1 MWGWTG
7 YQGKPQDLASA
18 KSHWRAIAR
27 FEKGT
32 SHISTQTPCQDYA
45 EYKSYGNDYLIGA
58 VSDGAGSRSLSHY
71 GSKIAVETTIKF
83 FTEKLETSRN
93 KSFLSQDGVQ
103 IVFRELIEV
112 VRHEI
117 EIAAQ
122 DYYREKGK
130 KVSVGEFACTLLA
143 FVAFPEGIAAM
154 QLGDGFIVV
163 RNYQGKGYDLLFEP
177 SKGEYANETTFVTS
191 SPTDIQQDL
200 HITYKT
206 NPVSF
211 ICASTDGLES
221 LALNLR
227 NNVAYPKFFI
237 PLEKYIQETTELDKD
252 DYLIAFLNHE
262 TVNRKTDDDKTILLC
277 VNVNADPVPEIKL
290 DDTPASKLPTSLPPS
305 QTPPPLLGYPPSSS
319 APSGKRAPKPSS
331 TDLITTQTSSP
342 IQVDDF
348 TSTAPTSTKRTKIK
362 NPPILIGLFLF
373 SSFLC
378 VYFATL
384 AAYLLVEKIHQNH
397 PELQITIEVLWSKAA
412 LGSIPIWFAT
422 IFIFI
427 LTLWTIFS
435 GLYATDNDNDKGQE
449 FKSAKKETIW
459 SLIKGF
465 KPNFGE
471 VISVCLPIFALALA
485 ILTSLHLKNAFPSNN
500 HSNTTNQKAQ
510 PTETKSNSLEKPK
523 TLNDSKDVRGMS
535 IDGAKDK
542 PKDPNPANN
551 TPTYKDNK
559 NLQNTEPSKPLD

>member
-1 MWGWTG
+1 MLGWTRN
-7 YQGKPQDLASA
+7 QDKPQDLASA
-18 KSHWRAIAR
+18 NQWRAIAR
-27 FEKGT
+27 FEMGT
-32 SHISTQTPCQDYA
+32 DHISTQTPCQDYA
-45 EYKSYGNDYLIGA
+45 EYKPYGNDYLIGA

-83 FTEKLETSRN
+83 FTEKLETSRS

-112 VRHEI
+112 IRHEI
-117 EIAAQ
+117 EIATQ
-122 DYYREKGK
+122 DYHREKGK
-130 KVSVGEFACTLLA
+130 KVGVGQFACTLLA
-143 FVAFPEGIAAM
+143 FVAFPDGIAAM

-163 RNYQGKGYDLLFEP
+163 RNYQGKDYDLLFEP

-200 HITYKT
+200 QITYKT

-211 ICASTDGLES
+211 ICASTDGLEN

-237 PLEKYIQETTELDKD
+237 PLEKYIQETIEPEKD
-252 DYLIAFLNHE
+252 DYLIAYLNHE
-262 TVNRKTDDDKTILLC
+262 TVNRKTGDDKTILLC

-290 DDTPASKLPTSLPPS
+290 DDTPVSKLPTSLPSS
-305 QTPPPLLGYPPSSS
+305 QTPPPLLGYPPSS
-319 APSGKRAPKPSS
+319 ATPSGKRAPKSS
-331 TDLITTQTSSP
+331 SADVITTQTSSP
-342 IQVDDF
+342 TQADSF

-384 AAYLLVEKIHQNH
+384 AAYLLVEKVHQNH
-397 PELQITIEVLWSKAA
+397 PELQITIEVLWSKAT
-412 LGSIPIWFAT
+412 LGSIPIWVAA
-422 IFIFI
+422 IFIII
-427 LTLWTIFS
+427 LTLWSIFS
-435 GLYATDNDNDKGQE
+435 GLYATDNDINKGQ
-449 FKSAKKETIW
+449 KSKSTKEETIW
-459 SLIKGF
+459 RLIKGL

-485 ILTSLHLKNAFPSNN
+485 FLTSLHLNSVFPNVNQSIINN
-500 HSNTTNQKAQ
+500 QIPKS
-510 PTETKSNSLEKPK
+510 TE
-523 TLNDSKDVRGMS
+523 
-535 IDGAKDK
+535 
-542 PKDPNPANN
+542 
-551 TPTYKDNK
+551 NK
-559 NLQNTEPSKPLD
+559 NNSGEKVKKPFVKLDFPKILSIEKK

>member
-1 MWGWTG
+1 MWGWG
-7 YQGKPQDLASA
+7 SNQGKSQNQASTR
-18 KSHWRAIAR
+18 SQWRAIAR
-27 FEKGT
+27 FEMGT

-45 EYKSYGNDYLIGA
+45 EYKPYGNDYLIGA

-83 FTEKLETSRN
+83 FTEKLETSRS

-143 FVAFPEGIAAM
+143 FIAFPDGIAAM

-191 SPTDIQQDL
+191 SSTHIQQDL
-200 HITYKT
+200 QITYKA

-211 ICASTDGLES
+211 ICASTDGLEN

-227 NNVAYPKFFI
+227 NNVAYPKFFV
-237 PLEKYIQETTELDKD
+237 PLEKYIQETIEPEKD
-252 DYLIAFLNHE
+252 GYLIAFLNHE

-277 VNVNADPVPEIKL
+277 VDVNADPVTEINL
-290 DDTPASKLPTSLPPS
+290 GDTPTSKIPSSLPPS
-305 QTPPPLLGYPPSSS
+305 QTPPPVIGYPPPIPL
-319 APSGKRAPKPSS
+319 PSGRRTPKPSPA
-331 TDLITTQTSSP
+331 DVITTQTP
-342 IQVDDF
+342 FPTETDDI
-348 TSTAPTSTKRTKIK
+348 TYTAPTSTKKIK
-362 NPPILIGLFLF
+362 TKDSPVLIGLFLF
-373 SSFLC
+373 SSFLY

-384 AAYLLVEKIHQNH
+384 AAYLLVEKIHQNR
-397 PELQITIEVLWSKAA
+397 PELQITIEVLWNKAA
-412 LGSIPIWFAT
+412 IGSIPIWVAT
-422 IFIFI
+422 IFII
-427 LTLWTIFS
+427 VLTLWSIFS
-435 GLYATDNDNDKGQE
+435 GLYATDNDIDKDRRSKKDQK
-449 FKSAKKETIW
+449 FKSTKKETIQ
-459 SLIKGF
+459 SLIKSF

-471 VISVCLPIFALALA
+471 IISVCLPVFALTLAL
-485 ILTSLHLKNAFPSNN
+485 LTSIHLNNTFPN
-500 HSNTTNQKAQ
+500 
-510 PTETKSNSLEKPK
+510 TKSSNSNSQKTQQTEIRNNSGESAK
-523 TLNDSKDVRGMS
+523 TLNDPCNGKNDFMRRKLYQ
-535 IDGAKDK
+535 IFRL
-542 PKDPNPANN
+542 PK
-551 TPTYKDNK
+551 
-559 NLQNTEPSKPLD
+559 